1 MRRLEEEASI
11 ERSIA
16 ISTIIGK
23 ADTAASSSAI
33 GPWISLGNASWK
45 GCCVRRGWSSSN
57 MKGARASSWASSILD
72 PPLTISIEGL
82 PIFHGGESRSAGD
95 HVPMSISNYQVI
107 ADRGWWVSRDLE
119 EGGKKRWKSRLF
131 EDLGDINGRNNYLR
145 WRRGRKILSDSKRK
159 WNNLVDNSL
168 NEERER
174 ERECRFVDDFFFS
187 NRITTLEGR
196 RSSGII
202 WFEQKRWNERAWKSY
217 RFYYVNNGESTT

>member
-1 MRRLEEEASI
+1 MRRLEEEAGI

-23 ADTAASSSAI
+23 ADTAASSSTI

-72 PPLTISIEGL
+72 PSLTISIEGL
-82 PIFHGGESRSAGD
+82 PIFHGGENSAGD
-95 HVPMSISNYQVI
+95 HVPMSISNYGVI
-107 ADRGWWVSRDLE
+107 AERGWWVSRELE
-119 EGGKKRWKSRLF
+119 EGGKKQWKSRLF

-159 WNNLVDNSL
+159 QWNNLIDNTIWTK
-168 NEERER
+168 RER
-174 ERECRFVDDFFFS
+174 EKKRMSFRRWFLLFESDYNIGRKKEQMGLFGSSRNDGTNEHGDRIDF
-187 NRITTLEGR
+187 IM
-196 RSSGII
+196 
-202 WFEQKRWNERAWKSY
+202 
-217 RFYYVNNGESTT
+217 